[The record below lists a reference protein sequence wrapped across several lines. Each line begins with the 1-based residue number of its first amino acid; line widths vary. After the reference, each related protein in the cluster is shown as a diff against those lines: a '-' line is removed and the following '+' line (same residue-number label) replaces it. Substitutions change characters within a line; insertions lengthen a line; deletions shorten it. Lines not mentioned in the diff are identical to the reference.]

1 MHKQGPPSD
10 TAYTCDDPHGKSIL
24 YNRDIVK
31 PHTADAL
38 GEAAH
43 RAVLL
48 EISVS
53 PKPGLVDRAGSG
65 CHDDMDFDTFVR
77 SADALRPFWK
87 KQAQVG
93 IQGTPPQEAMRTL
106 RPAGCEMEAAM
117 LAATGGVNTHKGLV
131 YHLSLLLYGAGFVL
145 SQARELTP
153 ASLLSAAAK
162 PAAGSVEKELRTL
175 HGKPEASLTNGEKLF
190 LRHGVTGA
198 RGEAE
203 KGFPSV
209 LRGAEKIAAALD
221 DGASPNDAALAALLA
236 IMETCEDS
244 NVIHRGG
251 FAFWNGEYKRLV
263 RDANKTFSPTLPDD
277 TILKNLEES
286 FLPLRISPGGAAD
299 LLCCSLFVNIVTNP
313 TCQH

>member
-1 MHKQGPPSD
+1 MHKQDPPSD
-10 TAYTCDDPHGKSIL
+10 TACTCRDPYSKSIL

-43 RAVLL
+43 SAVLL
-48 EISVS
+48 EISAS
-53 PKPGLVDRAGSG
+53 PKPGLVDSVGSG

-77 SADALRPFWK
+77 SANALRPFWK

-93 IQGTPPQEAMRTL
+93 ILGTPPQEAMRTL

-117 LAATGGVNTHKGLV
+117 FAATGGVNTHKGLI

-145 SQARELTP
+145 SQVRELTP
-153 ASLLSAAAK
+153 VSLLSAAAM
-162 PAAGSVEKELRTL
+162 PVAGSVEKELRTL
-175 HGKPEASLTNGEKLF
+175 RDKPERSLTNGEKLF

-209 LRGAEKIAAALD
+209 RCGAEKIATALGN
-221 DGASPNDAALAALLA
+221 GASPNDAALSALLS
-236 IMETCEDS
+236 IMEICEDS

-263 RDANKTFSPTLPDD
+263 GDANKKFSPTLPDY
-277 TILKNLEES
+277 TILKNLEKS

-299 LLCCSLFVNIVTNP
+299 LLCCSLFVNIVTIP